1 MEIGNLD
8 EELVAVEG
16 ALEQLTINQIS
27 ENEEEKEPSFSI
39 AKDQHKNVIDITD
52 LKKESFKDRTEL
64 DSKVKKW
71 GLNQRFSLIFT
82 R

>member
-27 ENEEEKEPSFSI
+27 EDEEGKEPPISH
-39 AKDQHKNVIDITD
+39 AKDQHKNVIDI
-52 LKKESFKDRTEL
+52 
-64 DSKVKKW
+64 
-71 GLNQRFSLIFT
+71 QI
-82 R
+82 